1 MKKIR
6 MDAIRLETHTHQ
18 LKRISNVYSLLRML
32 SYENIEEHNKC
43 EYYYKLFPAWRINFI
58 KGQPVDISVLIEQ
71 PPTEVSYSSDGT
83 YLRIGWDAHVIM
95 MGKYPSCGVKTYV
108 SNRTN

>member
-18 LKRISNVYSLLRML
+18 LKRVSNVYTLLRML
-32 SYENIEEHNKC
+32 SYESIEEHNKC
-43 EYYYKLFPAWRINFI
+43 EYYFKLFPAWRVDFI
-58 KGQPVDISVLIEQ
+58 KGDPVDISVLLEQ

-83 YLRIGWDAHVIM
+83 YMKIGWETHVIM
-95 MGKYPSCGVKTYV
+95 MGKYPPCGVKTYV
-108 SNRTN
+108 SDRAN